1 MLVSVFLFFVNYD
14 IILEVLRKNCQNKEM
29 YSLQLLE
36 GEKEKILA
44 CVEEVLGSNSK
55 KQEDLIP
62 VLQKVQAKL
71 GYLPALAMEK
81 IAEGTGVPA
90 ADVYG
95 LATFYNQF
103 RLNPPGKHQV
113 KVCLGTACYM
123 VGGDITLESFER
135 RMEIKEGETSLD
147 RLYSLERV
155 ACVGCCTMAPVVVVD
170 EEVEGKVTPT
180 RVDGIML
187 ALQDEEKK
195 AEKEQESGQE
205 EGEKQ

>member
-1 MLVSVFLFFVNYD
+1 L
-14 IILEVLRKNCQNKEM
+14 
-29 YSLQLLE
+29 LQLLE
-36 GEKEKILA
+36 DEKEQILA
-44 CVEEVLGSNSK
+44 CVDEVLSNNSK
-55 KQEDLIP
+55 NRENLIP
-62 VLQKVQAKL
+62 ILQKVQAKL

-81 IAEGTGVPA
+81 IAEDTKVPA

-135 RMEIKEGETSLD
+135 RMEIKEGETSTD

-155 ACVGCCTMAPVVVVD
+155 ACVGCCTMAPVVVLD
-170 EEVEGKVTPT
+170 DQVEGKVTPT

-187 ALQDEEKK
+187 ALNEENGKDN
-195 AEKEQESGQE
+195 KEQKPEQEESGH
-205 EGEKQ
+205 

>member
-1 MLVSVFLFFVNYD
+1 M
-14 IILEVLRKNCQNKEM
+14 
-29 YSLQLLE
+29 LQLLE
-36 GEKEKILA
+36 GEKDLILA
-44 CVEEVLGSNSK
+44 CVDEVLKNNSK
-55 KQEDLIP
+55 NREDLIP
-62 VLQKVQAKL
+62 TLQKVQAKI

-81 IAEGTGVPA
+81 IAAELRVPA

-123 VGGDITLESFER
+123 VGGGITLESFER
-135 RMEIKEGETSLD
+135 RMKIKEGETSPD

-170 EEVEGKVTPT
+170 EVVEGKVTPT

-187 ALQDEEKK
+187 ALNEANKENEKQQK
-195 AEKEQESGQE
+195 SQQE
-205 EGEKQ
+205 EGETG